1 MVQAAVYIRDKLK
14 EDRLLSKA
22 FEKVWT
28 KFLKILNNWHKITT
42 MSTDIY
48 KRVLGKTCMDIYYFA

>member
-28 KFLKILNNWHKITT
+28 KF
-42 MSTDIY
+42 
-48 KRVLGKTCMDIYYFA
+48 